1 MNNQAHLHSWKR
13 NRAIVECSVKEHDI
27 VVNVNNLLIPFS
39 PTQPQEHYDLYR
51 AEAEFPGLVA
61 QYANILVAGLLRKPP
76 QCSLEGVDIGLVSEA
91 IVEELTTGRGLLWVD
106 SIGGIRVLKA
116 EELVEWSTGFAK
128 VSVVGEAA
136 IQSNYEYRIV
146 DGKVHCKRWDNGE
159 VKFDDFLLVKGVALS
174 EIPIFPLNGS
184 INVTK
189 SILQPLIEREI
200 SLYNKLSRR
209 NHLLYGAATYTP
221 VISSDISDQQFKEI
235 VDRGIGSWIRL
246 NKGESAAILAAPT
259 EALDRMEKAIASS
272 IEDMARM
279 GIRILSPEGGNSSG
293 VALEI
298 RNSAQ
303 TAQLGLLNVRASAAF
318 SKALSLYNK
327 WTLGAEDDVEF
338 SLSAD
343 FNPVPLGS
351 DWMRLVTDW
360 YQGGLIPR
368 ALWLEIAKANDV
380 VPSDYDDDA
389 GRKSIEADPLVP
401 GRTRINID

>member
-1 MNNQAHLHSWKR
+1 MNNLQYLQGWRR
-13 NRAIVECSVKEHDI
+13 NRAILECTVREHDA

-39 PTQPQEHYDLYR
+39 PTQPQDHYDLYR

-76 QCSLEGVDIGLVSEA
+76 QCSLPDLDIGLVSEA
-91 IVEELTTGRGLLWVD
+91 IIEELTTGRGLLWVD
-106 SIGGIRVLKA
+106 SVGGIRVLRA
-116 EELVEWSTGFAK
+116 EELVEWSNGFAK
-128 VSVVGEAA
+128 INVTYESIKSV
-136 IQSNYEYRIV
+136 YEYTIT
-146 DGKVHCKRWDNGE
+146 DAGVHCQRWDNGD
-159 VKFDDFLLVKGVALS
+159 VKFNDILIVNGEALR
-174 EIPIFPLNGS
+174 EIPIFPINGS
-184 INVTK
+184 MNVTK

-200 SLYNKLSRR
+200 GLYNKLSRR
-209 NHLLYGAATYTP
+209 NHLLYGSATYTP
-221 VISSDISDQQFKEI
+221 VLCSDISDHQFEAI
-235 VDRGIGSWIRL
+235 VKRGIGSWIRL
-246 NKGESAAILAAPT
+246 NRGESATILAAPT

-303 TAQLGLLNVRASAAF
+303 TAQLGLLNVRASSAF
-318 SKALSLYNK
+318 SKALTLYNK
-327 WTLGAEDDVEF
+327 WSLGSEDDVTF

-368 ALWLEIAKANDV
+368 DLWLEIAKANDV
-380 VPSDYDDDA
+380 IPADYDDEA
-389 GRKSIEADPLVP
+389 GRKSIESDPLVP